1 MTTKFKNK
9 VLFLLDS
16 SGSMQSISRPTVDAF
31 NRVLDAIKEGSK
43 AAGQETTVGFYTFG
57 ERYNPV
63 NRKFFDAPIDAL
75 KALTYADYRAEGN
88 TPMFDCIGAAIN
100 DALALKVD
108 DDTSFVVNI
117 ITDGEENAS
126 REFDAAKVKKLIAKV
141 QATDK
146 WTVTFLVPQGQKSR
160 LVRDFGIPE
169 GNVEEW
175 SATSAGAARA
185 AQQISQG
192 YASYFTQRSA
202 GKRSVKGFFTTDL
215 SKLTAREVKK
225 TLTDLSGQI
234 EALKVTKEA
243 DIKPFVES
251 KGLTYL
257 KGRAFYQLTKDEKVQ
272 AHKEILLQEKGKSA
286 IYGGQEARSMLGL
299 PLYDDVKVRPGNHAN
314 WDIFVQST
322 SVNRKLVR
330 GTTLL
335 YLK

>member
-16 SGSMQSISRPTVDAF
+16 SGSMQSISRPAVDAF
-31 NRVLDAIKEGSK
+31 NRVLDAIKEGAR

-57 ERYNPV
+57 ERMNPV
-63 NRKFFDAPIDAL
+63 SRKFFDAPIEAL
-75 KALTYADYRAEGN
+75 KPLTYSDYRAEGN
-88 TPMFDCIGAAIN
+88 TPMFDCIAAAIN

-108 DDTSFVVNI
+108 EDTSFIVNI
-117 ITDGEENAS
+117 ITDGQENAS
-126 REFDAAKVKKLIAKV
+126 RISAAEIKKLISKV
-141 QATDK
+141 QGTDK
-146 WTVTFLVPQGQKSR
+146 WTVTFLVPQGEKRQ
-160 LVRDFGIPE
+160 LVQGFGIPE

-175 SATSAGAARA
+175 AATSAGAARA

-192 YASYFTQRSA
+192 YASYFTARST

-215 SKLTAREVKK
+215 SKLTAKEVKAN
-225 TLTDLSGQI
+225 LTDLSGQVGV
-234 EALKVTKEA
+234 LKVTKEA
-243 DIKPFVES
+243 DIKTFVEGQ
-251 KGLTYL
+251 GLTYL

-272 AHKEILLQEKGKSA
+272 SHKEIMLQEKGKKA
-286 IYGGQEARSMLGL
+286 IYGGQDARSLLGL
-299 PLYDDVKVRPGNHAN
+299 PQYDDVKVRPGNHAN

>member
-16 SGSMQSISRPTVDAF
+16 SGSMRSISRPTVDAF
-31 NRVLDAIKEGSK
+31 NRVLSAIKEGAR

-57 ERYNPV
+57 ESYTPV
-63 NRKFFDAPIDAL
+63 SRKFFDAPIDAVKPL
-75 KALTYADYRAEGN
+75 AYNDYRAEGG
-88 TPMFDCIGAAIN
+88 TPMFDCIGKAIE
-100 DALALKVD
+100 DATALKVD
-108 DDTSFVVNI
+108 DDTSFIVNI
-117 ITDGEENAS
+117 ITDGEENQSQNFNAAS
-126 REFDAAKVKKLIAKV
+126 IKKLMNKV

-146 WTVTFLVPQGQKSR
+146 WTITFLVPQGGKGR

-175 SATSAGAARA
+175 TADAAGADRA
-185 AQQISQG
+185 AKQISQG
-192 YASYFTQRSA
+192 YATYFTARST

-215 SKLTAREVKK
+215 SKLTAKEVKAN
-225 TLTDLSGQI
+225 LTDLSGQVGV
-234 EALKVTKEA
+234 LKVNKEA
-243 DIKPFVES
+243 DIKAFIEGQ
-251 KGLTYL
+251 GLTYL

-272 AHKEILLQEKGKSA
+272 SHKEIMLQEKGKKA
-286 IYGGQEARSMLGL
+286 VYGGQEARTLLGL
-299 PLYDDVKVRPGNHAN
+299 PTYDDVKVRPGNHAN